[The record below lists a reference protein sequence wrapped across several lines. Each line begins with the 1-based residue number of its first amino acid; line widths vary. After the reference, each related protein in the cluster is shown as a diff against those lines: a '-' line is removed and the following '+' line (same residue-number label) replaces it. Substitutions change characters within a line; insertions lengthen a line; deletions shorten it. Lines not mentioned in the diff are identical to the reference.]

1 MLVCAHLPEGVTDVG
16 FYSSVRADGL
26 LQAPRALGGPGRQA
40 TSAADERATHLRG
53 GHPGTKT
60 GNMRSVT
67 SSSSAEDAFLSPA

>member
-26 LQAPRALGGPGRQA
+26 LPAPRALGGPGRQA

-67 SSSSAEDAFLSPA
+67 SSSSAEDTFLSPA